1 MRLKR
6 ALTLNDREKR
16 ELVGNLPPF
25 EAANDLSEE
34 EIKKVSL
41 AFASSARSSM
51 VLDEAMKDLGV
62 CPSQISS
69 CWSTISDIDYSSSSE
84 NIIK

>member
-1 MRLKR
+1 MSLKR

-25 EAANDLSEE
+25 DSANDLSEE

-51 VLDEAMKDLGV
+51 VLDEAMRDLGV

-69 CWSTISDIDYSSSSE
+69 CWSTISDIDYTSSSE